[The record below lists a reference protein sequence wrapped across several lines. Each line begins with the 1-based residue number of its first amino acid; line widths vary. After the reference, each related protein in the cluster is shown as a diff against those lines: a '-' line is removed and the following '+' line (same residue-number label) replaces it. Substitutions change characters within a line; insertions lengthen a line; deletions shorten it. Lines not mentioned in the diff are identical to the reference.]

1 MSYFKL
7 ELLNLAE
14 SSVDILSSAADSQR
28 VYYLANTI
36 SEFYSPAQKAKDS
49 GIYSVKSQTN
59 TYCYSYDESLSLHT
73 NGQKELTFKL
83 NDQIIYQDQLIRN
96 PFTISIVVGSQ
107 LLLTDKNHQ
116 QYLFTVKSI
125 NTSFEKNNLVYEYS
139 CQDSFSYQLSR
150 QNSGYTINNDSSSE
164 TFIGAKSVDWWIEK
178 ICKECNVHYVYLPL
192 QLGLYQDKNGAIH
205 TYSAPVKDLDV
216 VIKPYYKQI
225 DYPDFFTQFPFSI
238 SGSTANAA
246 IIAAAE
252 TVGLQVQTYEKV
264 YSDADDHL
272 YILRYFW
279 LKPLKDN
286 VRGITGCKYS
296 PNRDVQDFSL
306 SFSGDN
312 LSSILNIQS
321 RTRDNKELISL
332 LPTVSPFF
340 ASLFGTAYWKN
351 SKYSAGRFNTLC
363 HGFYLTANYQYKD
376 NRLIPDQGTTDILT
390 NCIIATPTGPDAT
403 TTFIFDTKSSSTLL
417 DI

>member
-14 SSVDILSSAADSQR
+14 SPIDILGSAADSQR

-36 SEFYSPAQKAKDS
+36 SEFYSPAKKAS
-49 GIYSVKSQTN
+49 GNYSVKSQTN

-164 TFIGAKSVDWWIEK
+164 TFIGAKSVDW
-178 ICKECNVHYVYLPL
+178 
-192 QLGLYQDKNGAIH
+192 
-205 TYSAPVKDLDV
+205 
-216 VIKPYYKQI
+216 
-225 DYPDFFTQFPFSI
+225 
-238 SGSTANAA
+238 
-246 IIAAAE
+246 
-252 TVGLQVQTYEKV
+252 
-264 YSDADDHL
+264 
-272 YILRYFW
+272 
-279 LKPLKDN
+279 
-286 VRGITGCKYS
+286 
-296 PNRDVQDFSL
+296 
-306 SFSGDN
+306 
-312 LSSILNIQS
+312 
-321 RTRDNKELISL
+321 
-332 LPTVSPFF
+332 
-340 ASLFGTAYWKN
+340 
-351 SKYSAGRFNTLC
+351 
-363 HGFYLTANYQYKD
+363 
-376 NRLIPDQGTTDILT
+376 
-390 NCIIATPTGPDAT
+390 
-403 TTFIFDTKSSSTLL
+403 
-417 DI
+417 

>member
-36 SEFYSPAQKAKDS
+36 SEFYSPIPKADN
-49 GIYSVKSQTN
+49 IYYVKPQTN
-59 TYCYSYDESLSLHT
+59 TYCYSYDESISLHT

-178 ICKECNVHYVYLPL
+178 ICKECNIHYVYLPL

-205 TYSAPVKDLDV
+205 TYSAPVKDLDT

-272 YILRYFW
+272 YILRYF
-279 LKPLKDN
+279 
-286 VRGITGCKYS
+286 
-296 PNRDVQDFSL
+296 
-306 SFSGDN
+306 
-312 LSSILNIQS
+312 
-321 RTRDNKELISL
+321 
-332 LPTVSPFF
+332 
-340 ASLFGTAYWKN
+340 
-351 SKYSAGRFNTLC
+351 
-363 HGFYLTANYQYKD
+363 
-376 NRLIPDQGTTDILT
+376 
-390 NCIIATPTGPDAT
+390 
-403 TTFIFDTKSSSTLL
+403 
-417 DI
+417 

>member
-36 SEFYSPAQKAKDS
+36 SEFYSPIQGAKTNS
-49 GIYSVKSQTN
+49 TYSVNSQTN

-178 ICKECNVHYVYLPL
+178 ICKECNIHYVYLPL

-225 DYPDFFTQFPFSI
+225 EYPDFFTQFPFSI

-264 YSDADDHL
+264 YSDADKHL
-272 YILRYFW
+272 YILRYF
-279 LKPLKDN
+279 
-286 VRGITGCKYS
+286 
-296 PNRDVQDFSL
+296 
-306 SFSGDN
+306 
-312 LSSILNIQS
+312 
-321 RTRDNKELISL
+321 
-332 LPTVSPFF
+332 
-340 ASLFGTAYWKN
+340 
-351 SKYSAGRFNTLC
+351 
-363 HGFYLTANYQYKD
+363 
-376 NRLIPDQGTTDILT
+376 
-390 NCIIATPTGPDAT
+390 
-403 TTFIFDTKSSSTLL
+403 
-417 DI
+417 